1 MSQAAPG
8 PEWNLLRHLPPYPAV
23 GPVVVSLLRQVDE
36 LLEQGQPDLALQ
48 ALCML
53 TEQAYPTPGPVAEIE
68 LAAYTSDCF
77 AAALGAGL
85 DAAAGGTAASGSG
98 GAPPMLG
105 GTAARGR
112 GTPGRSASEGV
123 VVLTPG
129 ADGAWGTCVDRVL
142 EAVGGQVLVT
152 GEREVAQQLWT
163 AEAEAVPDAS
173 PPLAAQRRLRLEE
186 VLSGGGL
193 FAAAYLAAEAVRE
206 AEADV
211 LIAVGS
217 LRTPVVL
224 GALWQRPAARQV
236 LVTPYEP
243 AVLPQV
249 DAVVV
254 PTDEAAKAWCPALSF
269 RGIGC
274 VGMGELAGWVRGEQ
288 QVAA

>member
-1 MSQAAPG
+1 
-8 PEWNLLRHLPPYPAV
+8 
-23 GPVVVSLLRQVDE
+23 
-36 LLEQGQPDLALQ
+36 
-48 ALCML
+48 
-53 TEQAYPTPGPVAEIE
+53 
-68 LAAYTSDCF
+68 
-77 AAALGAGL
+77 
-85 DAAAGGTAASGSG
+85 
-98 GAPPMLG
+98 
-105 GTAARGR
+105 
-112 GTPGRSASEGV
+112 
-123 VVLTPG
+123 
-129 ADGAWGTCVDRVL
+129 
-142 EAVGGQVLVT
+142 
-152 GEREVAQQLWT
+152 
-163 AEAEAVPDAS
+163 
-173 PPLAAQRRLRLEE
+173 
-186 VLSGGGL
+186 L